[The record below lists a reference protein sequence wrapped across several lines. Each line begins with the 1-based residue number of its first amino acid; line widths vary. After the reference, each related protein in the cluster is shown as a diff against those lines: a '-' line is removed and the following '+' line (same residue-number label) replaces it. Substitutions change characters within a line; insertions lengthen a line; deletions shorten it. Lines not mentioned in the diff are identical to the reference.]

1 MVGGTGPAGLRHAA
15 GSFFGGAAD
24 QVVDLGV
31 AHIVGRD
38 VSFEQV
44 SGNWDRGQQLLIVQS
59 RDDVVDGCLRPRER
73 LATDGAAVWL
83 EVGI

>member
-15 GSFFGGAAD
+15 GGLFGGAAD

-31 AHIVGRD
+31 AHIVGGD

-44 SGNWDRGQQLLIVQS
+44 SGDWDGGQQLLIVQS
-59 RDDVVDGCLRPRER
+59 RDE
-73 LATDGAAVWL
+73 
-83 EVGI
+83 II